1 MFPLR
6 DANTHRTTPFVTY
19 GLIGV
24 NLLVFVYGLQ
34 LALPEAERFLLV
46 YSFIPQLFFEYP
58 VTSAYRPLSSLFLHG
73 GWAHLLGNMFF
84 LFVFGDNIEDRL
96 GRGRYLLFYLVGG
109 VAATLLHALFTPS
122 SPVPLI
128 GASGAVSAVLGAYIV
143 LFPRQRVLTYVVPI
157 FVFWLPAWLYLGYWA
172 LVQGVQ
178 AVNGL
183 TLLGGGDNIAW
194 WAHVGGFLYGTLA
207 VQGLERS
214 PPHAA
219 RQ

>member
-6 DANTHRTTPFVTY
+6 DANTHRTTPFVTW

-24 NLLVFVYGLQ
+24 NLLIFIYGLQ

-46 YSFIPQLFFEYP
+46 YSFVPRVFFEYP
-58 VTSAYRPLSSLFLHG
+58 AESAYRLVSSLFLHG
-73 GWAHLLGNMFF
+73 GWTHLLGNMFF

-96 GRGRYLLFYLVGG
+96 GHGRYLLFYLVGG
-109 VAATLLHALFTPS
+109 VAATLLHALFTPT

-128 GASGAVSAVLGAYIV
+128 GASGAVSAVLGAYIM
-143 LFPRQRVLTYVVPI
+143 LFPRQRVLT
-157 FVFWLPAWLYLGYWA
+157 FVLPFFIFWLPAWIYLGYWA
-172 LVQGVQ
+172 FVQGVQ

-194 WAHVGGFLYGTLA
+194 WAHVGGFLYGVL
-207 VQGLERS
+207 VVRGLGRR
-214 PPHAA
+214 PRYAA
-219 RQ
+219 R

>member
-6 DANTHRTTPFVTY
+6 DANSHRTTPYVTY
-19 GLIGV
+19 GFIGM

-46 YSFIPQLFFEYP
+46 YSFVPQLFFENP
-58 VTSAYRPLSSLFLHG
+58 FVSAYRSLSSLFLHG

-96 GRGRYLLFYLVGG
+96 GRGRYLMFYLVGG
-109 VAATLLHALFTPS
+109 VAATLLHALFTPA

-143 LFPRQRVLTYVVPI
+143 LFPRQRVLTYIAPV
-157 FVFWLPAWLYLGYWA
+157 FVFWLPAWVYLGYWA

-194 WAHVGGFLYGTLA
+194 WAHVGGFLYGAL
-207 VQGLERS
+207 VVRGLERD
-214 PPHAA
+214 PDPAV
-219 RQ
+219 RR